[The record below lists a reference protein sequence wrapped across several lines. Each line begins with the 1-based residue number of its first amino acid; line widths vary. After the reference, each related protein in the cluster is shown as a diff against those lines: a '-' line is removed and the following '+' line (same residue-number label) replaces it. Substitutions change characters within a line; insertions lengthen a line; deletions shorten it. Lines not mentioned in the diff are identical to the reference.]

1 MFIYSFMYKYFLV
14 IIASVILSN
23 CSIKKAV
30 NHHGV
35 HFLEKK
41 QENLIINTSNKNDV
55 TKILGTPLTKSKF
68 DNDLWIYIERK
79 ESNSGLL
86 KLGKSQLIKNDVLI
100 IEIDNYGILLNK
112 TFYNMDDMNN
122 IKFVDATTNTEF
134 KKNSFIYNFLSSM
147 RQKINDPLGV
157 RAKKREEIRQ
167 R

>member
-1 MFIYSFMYKYFLV
+1 MYKYFLV

-55 TKILGTPLTKSKF
+55 TNILGTPLTKSKF

-122 IKFVDATTNTEF
+122 IKFVDATTSTEF

>member
-1 MFIYSFMYKYFLV
+1 MYKYFLV

-41 QENLIINTSNKNDV
+41 QENLIINSSNKNDV

-122 IKFVDATTNTEF
+122 IKFVDATTSTEF

>member
-1 MFIYSFMYKYFLV
+1 M
-14 IIASVILSN
+14 
-23 CSIKKAV
+23 
-30 NHHGV
+30 

-122 IKFVDATTNTEF
+122 IKFVDATTSTEF

>member
-14 IIASVILSN
+14 IIASIILSN

-157 RAKKREEIRQ
+157 RAKKREEIKQ

>member
-1 MFIYSFMYKYFLV
+1 MYKYFLV
-14 IIASVILSN
+14 IITSVILSN

>member
-1 MFIYSFMYKYFLV
+1 M
-14 IIASVILSN
+14 
-23 CSIKKAV
+23 
-30 NHHGV
+30 

-157 RAKKREEIRQ
+157 RAKKRGEIRQ

>member
-1 MFIYSFMYKYFLV
+1 MYKYFLV

-147 RQKINDPLGV
+147 RQKMNDPLGV

>member
-1 MFIYSFMYKYFLV
+1 MYKYFLV

-100 IEIDNYGILLNK
+100 IEIDNYGILLSK

-122 IKFVDATTNTEF
+122 IKFVDATTSTEF

>member
-1 MFIYSFMYKYFLV
+1 
-14 IIASVILSN
+14 
-23 CSIKKAV
+23 
-30 NHHGV
+30 V

-122 IKFVDATTNTEF
+122 IKFVDATTSTEF

-147 RQKINDPLGV
+147 RQKINDPLGK
-157 RAKKREEIRQ
+157 RAKKREEIKQ

>member
-1 MFIYSFMYKYFLV
+1 MYKYFLV
-14 IIASVILSN
+14 IISSVILSN

-122 IKFVDATTNTEF
+122 IKFVDATTSTEF

>member
-1 MFIYSFMYKYFLV
+1 MYKYFLV
-14 IIASVILSN
+14 IITSVILSN

-55 TKILGTPLTKSKF
+55 TNILGTPLTKSKF

-122 IKFVDATTNTEF
+122 IKFVDATTSTEF

>member
-1 MFIYSFMYKYFLV
+1 M
-14 IIASVILSN
+14 
-23 CSIKKAV
+23 
-30 NHHGV
+30 

-122 IKFVDATTNTEF
+122 IKFVDATTSTEF

-157 RAKKREEIRQ
+157 RAKKEKKLGSDNC
-167 R
+167 

>member
-1 MFIYSFMYKYFLV
+1 MYKYFLV

-147 RQKINDPLGV
+147 RQKMNDPLGV
-157 RAKKREEIRQ
+157 RAKKTRRN
-167 R
+167 

>member
-1 MFIYSFMYKYFLV
+1 M
-14 IIASVILSN
+14 
-23 CSIKKAV
+23 
-30 NHHGV
+30 

-86 KLGKSQLIKNDVLI
+86 KLGKSQLIKNNVLI

-122 IKFVDATTNTEF
+122 IKFVDATTSTEF

>member
-1 MFIYSFMYKYFLV
+1 MYKYFLV

-41 QENLIINTSNKNDV
+41 QENLIVNTSNKNDV

-122 IKFVDATTNTEF
+122 IKFVDATTSTEF

>member
-1 MFIYSFMYKYFLV
+1 M
-14 IIASVILSN
+14 
-23 CSIKKAV
+23 
-30 NHHGV
+30 
-35 HFLEKK
+35 
-41 QENLIINTSNKNDV
+41 
-55 TKILGTPLTKSKF
+55 LGSPLTKSKF

-100 IEIDNYGILLNK
+100 VEIDNYGILINK

-122 IKFVDATTNTEF
+122 IKLVEATTNTEF

-147 RQKINDPLGV
+147 RQKINDPLGT

>member
-1 MFIYSFMYKYFLV
+1 M
-14 IIASVILSN
+14 
-23 CSIKKAV
+23 
-30 NHHGV
+30 

-55 TKILGTPLTKSKF
+55 TNILGTPLTKSKF

-100 IEIDNYGILLNK
+100 IEIDNYGVLLNK

-122 IKFVDATTNTEF
+122 IKFVDATTSTEF

>member
-1 MFIYSFMYKYFLV
+1 
-14 IIASVILSN
+14 
-23 CSIKKAV
+23 
-30 NHHGV
+30 V

>member
-1 MFIYSFMYKYFLV
+1 
-14 IIASVILSN
+14 
-23 CSIKKAV
+23 
-30 NHHGV
+30 V

-122 IKFVDATTNTEF
+122 IKFVDATTSTEF

>member
-1 MFIYSFMYKYFLV
+1 MYKYFLV

-23 CSIKKAV
+23 CSIKKTV

-55 TKILGTPLTKSKF
+55 TNILGTPLTKSKF

-122 IKFVDATTNTEF
+122 IKFVDATTSTEF

-157 RAKKREEIRQ
+157 RAKKREEIKQ

>member
-1 MFIYSFMYKYFLV
+1 
-14 IIASVILSN
+14 
-23 CSIKKAV
+23 
-30 NHHGV
+30 
-35 HFLEKK
+35 
-41 QENLIINTSNKNDV
+41 
-55 TKILGTPLTKSKF
+55 
-68 DNDLWIYIERK
+68 LWIYIERK

-112 TFYNMDDMNN
+112 TFYNIDDMNN
-122 IKFVDATTNTEF
+122 IKFVDATTSTEF

>member
-100 IEIDNYGILLNK
+100 LEIDNYGILLNK

>member
-1 MFIYSFMYKYFLV
+1 MYKYFLV

-55 TKILGTPLTKSKF
+55 TKILGAPLTKSKF

-122 IKFVDATTNTEF
+122 IKFGDATTSTEF

>member
-1 MFIYSFMYKYFLV
+1 MYKYFLV

-122 IKFVDATTNTEF
+122 IKFVDATTSTEF

>member
-1 MFIYSFMYKYFLV
+1 M
-14 IIASVILSN
+14 
-23 CSIKKAV
+23 
-30 NHHGV
+30 

-55 TKILGTPLTKSKF
+55 TNILGTPLTKSKF

-122 IKFVDATTNTEF
+122 IKFVNATTSTEF

>member
-1 MFIYSFMYKYFLV
+1 M
-14 IIASVILSN
+14 
-23 CSIKKAV
+23 
-30 NHHGV
+30 